1 METKIKRPIFGT
13 AARARGVTAM
23 ILAIFLTAMVGAG
36 TLLTCQQR
44 MASTGLYRR
53 SYEGR
58 ILNKSAT
65 FRERQIGSAVRF
77 LLLVQ
82 GNDGDQIEVA
92 VDQDLYERAQ
102 IGMWIKKDDA
112 GVRLDTAAGGSNE
125 DLKK

>member
-1 METKIKRPIFGT
+1 METKIKRPKSGT
-13 AARARGVTAM
+13 PVGVRGVTAM
-23 ILAIFLTAMVGAG
+23 ILATILTAMMGAG

-65 FRERQIGSAVRF
+65 FREKQIGSGVRF
-77 LLLVQ
+77 LLLIQ
-82 GNDGDQIEVA
+82 GNDGNQIEVA

-125 DLKK
+125 DLKR

>member
-1 METKIKRPIFGT
+1 METKIKGPIFGT